1 MEAQS
6 ELMIETQAEGTLNPA
21 ERALATAMTLTI
33 ELEDQRKKAVEQ
45 QEALELVAAYAQDI
59 VDNWAELTMRKL
71 GEMTK
76 RVDTLRQALEAA
88 RK

>member
-1 MEAQS
+1 MFTQEQFAALHAATHGNPPDL
-6 ELMIETQAEGTLNPA
+6 ELPNSRKVQQA
-21 ERALATAMTLTI
+21 
-33 ELEDQRKKAVEQ
+33 
-45 QEALELVAAYAQDI
+45 EALELVLICAQGI
-59 VDNWAELTMRKL
+59 VDAWPELTMRKL